1 MARIELK
8 GKITAVAPV
17 QEVGEKKT
25 LKQVV
30 IFETPPYRD
39 EYGDEKGVTQEW
51 QLEVLGDQIGKLG
64 IANNA
69 IGRNAKVTVY
79 VDSKKV
85 TLSPGTALEKTIYA
99 VSLKIGKVEFAD
111 VKQPA

>member
-25 LKQVV
+25 LIQRVL
-30 IFETPPYRD
+30 FETPPYRD
-39 EYGDEKGVTQEW
+39 EYGDEKGETQHW
-51 QLEVLGDQIGKLG
+51 QLDVLGDQIAKLG

-69 IGRNAKVTVY
+69 IGRNAKLTVY
-79 VDSKKV
+79 VDSRKV
-85 TLSPGTALEKTIYA
+85 ILEPGTKNEKTIYP
-99 VSLKIGKVEFAD
+99 VSLKIGKVEFAE
-111 VKQPA
+111 VKQTA